1 MNHDYTLP
9 RVTMSDSGTLLA
21 RGLKGINVY
30 LVGMMGS
37 GKSTIGKLIARDLG
51 YRFVDT
57 DSIIEQ
63 VTKTTIPEIFAAEGE
78 AGFRAIEAQVLEQ
91 VVAFQRTVV
100 ATGGGIVKADQNWG
114 QMRQG
119 TVLWLDVPID
129 DLFDRVRGDANRPL
143 LDDPDPKAKL
153 AALLA
158 ERRERY
164 AQADARITSTNTESP
179 EVTAQHAIEALIQVI
194 KPALEPIAHPDRN

>member
-1 MNHDYTLP
+1 
-9 RVTMSDSGTLLA
+9 MSDSGTLLA

-57 DSIIEQ
+57 DTIIEQ
-63 VTKTTIPEIFAAEGE
+63 VTQTTIPEIFAAEGE
-78 AGFRAIEAQVLEQ
+78 AGFRAIEAQVLAQ

-100 ATGGGIVKADQNWG
+100 STGGGIVQDDRNWG

-119 TVLWLDVPID
+119 SVLWLDVPLD

-143 LDDPDPKAKL
+143 LNHPDPKAKL
-153 AALLA
+153 AELLA

-164 AQADARITSTNTESP
+164 AQADARITSTNAESP
-179 EVTAQHAIEALIQVI
+179 EATAHHAIEALIQVI
-194 KPALEPIAHPDRN
+194 KPAAQPVVPHDRN

>member
-1 MNHDYTLP
+1 
-9 RVTMSDSGTLLA
+9 MSDSGTLLA

-57 DSIIEQ
+57 DTIIEQ
-63 VTKTTIPEIFAAEGE
+63 VTQTTIPEIFAAEGE
-78 AGFRAIEAQVLEQ
+78 AGFRAIEAQVLAQ

-100 ATGGGIVKADQNWG
+100 STGGGIVKDDRNWG

-119 TVLWLDVPID
+119 SVLWLDVPLD

-143 LDDPDPKAKL
+143 LNHPDPKAKL
-153 AALLA
+153 AELLA

-164 AQADARITSTNTESP
+164 AQADARITSTNAESP
-179 EVTAQHAIEALIQVI
+179 EVTAHHAIEALIQVI
-194 KPALEPIAHPDRN
+194 KPAAQPVVPHDRN

>member
-1 MNHDYTLP
+1 
-9 RVTMSDSGTLLA
+9 MSDSGKLLA

-37 GKSTIGKLIARDLG
+37 GKSTIGQLIARDLG

-57 DSIIEQ
+57 DTIIEQ
-63 VTKTTIPEIFAAEGE
+63 VTQTTIPEIFAAEGE
-78 AGFRAIEAQVLEQ
+78 AGFRAIEAQVLAQ

-100 ATGGGIVKADQNWG
+100 STGGGIVKDDRNWG

-119 TVLWLDVPID
+119 SVLWLDVPLD

-143 LDDPDPKAKL
+143 LNHPDPKAKL
-153 AALLA
+153 AELLA
-158 ERRERY
+158 ERRDRY
-164 AQADARITSTNTESP
+164 AQADARITSTNAESP
-179 EVTAQHAIEALIQVI
+179 ESTAHHAIEALIQVI
-194 KPALEPIAHPDRN
+194 KPAAQPVVPHDRN